1 MTHCRLRSETR
12 IHRILIWIVSYHD
25 DAPDPFGG
33 ELPSECRRGQS
44 AIDRLAA
51 GHRDGVVKQQF
62 IGYIDLGRD
71 RRTDRQ
77 HARMGVG
84 AVAEIGENVRGF
96 GKRRLTDPRCA
107 FAAHLRE
114 GRG

>member
-1 MTHCRLRSETR
+1 MAHCRLRSKTR
-12 IHRILIWIVSYHD
+12 VNSIFIGFVSHHNY
-25 DAPDPFGG
+25 APDPFRG
-33 ELPSECRRGQS
+33 ELPSKRRHSQS
-44 AIDRLAA
+44 TINRLAA
-51 GHRDGVVKQQF
+51 GHRDGIVKQQF
-62 IGYIDLGRD
+62 IGYVDLGGD

-84 AVAEIGENVRGF
+84 AVAKIGENMWGF
-96 GKRRLTDPRCA
+96 GKWRLTDPRRA